1 MGCFASILTPSVGL
15 SLGALLHGL
24 PGGRARQTRVL
35 EMYTYSTDVD
45 GPCRGPGNPQGSQ
58 NVPTVCS
65 RLASSRAVP
74 PERLVPLLGL
84 VLQGGAIAEC
94 GGRARRALVA
104 FGEDRGYDLK
114 DLGVDRM

>member
-1 MGCFASILTPSVGL
+1 
-15 SLGALLHGL
+15 
-24 PGGRARQTRVL
+24 
-35 EMYTYSTDVD
+35 MYTYSTDVD

-84 VLQGGAIAEC
+84 VLQGALAER
-94 GGRARRALVA
+94 GGMARRTLVP
-104 FGEDRGYDLK
+104 FGEGHDLK
-114 DLGVDRM
+114 DLGVDRI